1 MNAFVIHFGFEFR
14 AGLRNKT
21 LLLMNYLLPLGFY
34 VMMGLLMTEI
44 NPLFRD
50 AIVPAMV
57 VFAVLS
63 GTLLGLPDPL
73 VSAREAGIFRSYRI
87 NGVPALSIL
96 VIPALTT
103 MLHITIASAI
113 ITATAPGLFRGRA
126 PVDWVG
132 FLAVSL
138 AIAFASTGLGLLIGV
153 ISSSSRVTVLW
164 SQLVY
169 LPSMMLGGMMVPL
182 SMLPVSLAKASLG
195 LPAAQAMNAYRGLAF
210 AEAVSP
216 NPYFSLAILTFG
228 GLVAFALAIYL
239 FNWDNRNA
247 TRRGHP
253 LLAALVL
260 APYAAGALLLG

>member
-1 MNAFVIHFGFEFR
+1 M
-14 AGLRNKT
+14 
-21 LLLMNYLLPLGFY
+21 
-34 VMMGLLMTEI
+34 
-44 NPLFRD
+44 
-50 AIVPAMV
+50 VPAMV
-57 VFAVLS
+57 VFAILS

-73 VSAREAGIFRSYRI
+73 VAAREAGIFRSYRI

-96 VIPALTT
+96 VMPALTT

-113 ITATAPGLFRGRA
+113 ITATAPSLFRAKA
-126 PVDWVG
+126 PTDLVAFVV
-132 FLAVSL
+132 VSL

-153 ISSSSRVTVLW
+153 ISASSRVTVLW

-182 SMLPVSLAKASLG
+182 SMLPASLAKASLV
-195 LPAAQAMNAYRGLAF
+195 LPASQAMNAYRGLAL
-210 AEAVSP
+210 AETVTL
-216 NPYFSLAILTFG
+216 NPYYSLAILALG

-253 LLAALVL
+253 LLAALALV
-260 APYAAGALLLG
+260 PYVAGALLLG